1 MATDKRQFTM
11 RMQQKNFDKIKY
23 ISEQDKRS
31 MAAEIELLIE
41 DKIKSFESEHGSI
54 TLSNKD
60 VD

>member
-1 MATDKRQFTM
+1 MATNKRQFTM

-41 DKIKSFESEHGSI
+41 DKISSFESEHGTI
-54 TLSNKD
+54 KID
-60 VD
+60 K